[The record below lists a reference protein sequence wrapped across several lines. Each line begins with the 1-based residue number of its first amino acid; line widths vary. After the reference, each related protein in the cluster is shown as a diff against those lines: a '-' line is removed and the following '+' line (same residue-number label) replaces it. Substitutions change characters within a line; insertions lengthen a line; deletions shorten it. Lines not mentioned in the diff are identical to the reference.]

1 MGGAT
6 APHFYVLAMKKLFV
20 SISAVPLSIA
30 RPYLKN
36 FKRHY
41 PEIFNRFGSGEKKD
55 RINIPLN
62 ASRPIVDVKPNKAV
76 EDYLHSKGY
85 TIENYFQGT
94 ARDKYGRTPSIGK
107 IVKDNPEIKQLFDSD
122 PNRKAANAKK
132 SNFTV
137 VISRHPYDLVG
148 MSFDRGWTSCMN
160 LESELDYKKHIKD
173 DINKGTLVAYLV
185 KNDDLNINRP
195 TARVLIKPFY
205 SSSGERL
212 MVLDKTY
219 GTELLDFRLTVSNFL
234 EHFNR
239 GKSEGVYLLDEDL
252 YADDDFNIFYYG
264 DIKKGIGKL
273 SEDDLEKI
281 CIATY
286 IREQIDYFIDTKN
299 ETIAQNKNL
308 IKEDYINIKSFV
320 NPYEFVY
327 NCPFEELVFND
338 PAFTNSEIQGYKG
351 PFKVMENLLRFIK
364 AGGKIN
370 HLITKRYFKTYLKYL
385 NWLPRTEE
393 NLNYFGVFIGNSD
406 ITLNYTNCPVLKEWV
421 ELSIKHNSANILTNL
436 LEKEAVVDLVKGLTN
451 NPNNKRKILL
461 FLNRTDNKD
470 ITAKVVEII
479 EDWIK
484 YDKSLPNNVRMLILN
499 PYQRGLSFHKLYD
512 FHKLKNDYKKKL
524 AETIN
529 SFKTDKDVIEFFRG
543 ASDHLKDGAFKPEVL
558 LDVVDKKYWPS
569 LLLYGFIPDNIEILS
584 KFLDGISKEDFKNNV
599 TEDWFEDV
607 LYYFKPEQYAKEF
620 QKFGF
625 SYMQLREFLEQK

>member
-1 MGGAT
+1 
-6 APHFYVLAMKKLFV
+6 MKKLFI
-20 SISAVPLSIA
+20 SISAVPLSLA

-41 PEIFNRFGSGEKKD
+41 PKIFNRFGSGEKKD

-122 PNRKAANAKK
+122 PNRNAANSKK

-148 MSFDRGWTSCMN
+148 MSFDRGWTSCMDA
-160 LESELDYKKHIKD
+160 EKGSYKKHIKD
-173 DINKGTLVAYLV
+173 DIKKGTLVAYLV

-195 TARVLIKPFY
+195 TSRILIKPFY

-219 GTELLDFRLTVSNFL
+219 GAAILDFRLTVSNFL

-252 YADDDFNIFYYG
+252 YADDEFDKFYYG
-264 DIKKGIGKL
+264 DISKGVEKL
-273 SEDDLEKI
+273 GEDDVEKI
-281 CIATY
+281 CTATY

-308 IKEDYINIKSFV
+308 LKEDYIKIKSFV
-320 NPYEFVY
+320 PPKDFVQ

-338 PAFTNSEIQGYKG
+338 PTFTNSDIIEYKG
-351 PFKVMENLLRFIK
+351 SFKVMGNLLRYIK
-364 AGGKIN
+364 SGAIIN
-370 HLITKRYFKTYLKYL
+370 HLVSRRIKTYIKYL

-393 NLNYFGVFIGNSD
+393 NLNYFGVFVGTSD
-406 ITLNYTNCPVLKEWV
+406 VTLNYTNCTVIKEWV

-436 LEKEAVVDLVKGLTN
+436 LEEEVVVDLVKGLTN
-451 NPNNKRKILL
+451 NPKNKREVLL
-461 FLNRTDNKD
+461 FLGGTTNKD
-470 ITAKVVEII
+470 IIAKVVAII
-479 EDWIK
+479 KDWIK
-484 YDKSLPNNVRMLILN
+484 DEEYLPDSVRSLLLQYPV
-499 PYQRGLSFHKLYD
+499 QRGLNFHKLYNGD
-512 FHKLKNDYKKKL
+512 YRKNLEKIL
-524 AETIN
+524 N
-529 SFKTDKDVIEFFRG
+529 SLDSQDVVEFFKG
-543 ASDHLKDGAFKPEVL
+543 ASNHLKDGAYKSEIL
-558 LDVVDKKYWPS
+558 LDVVDKKYWP
-569 LLLYGFIPDNIEILS
+569 LLLRYGFLPNTINIIS
-584 KFLDGISKEDFKNNV
+584 RFLDGISKEDFKNNV
-599 TEDWFEDV
+599 TEDWFENV
-607 LYYFKPEQYAKEF
+607 LYFFKPEQYAKEF

-625 SYMQLREFLEQK
+625 SYMQLREFLQQK